1 MNFTRQMEPLMPTVQ
16 PLGADTDRYQTSGT
30 QAMFTSVNTRAASTY
45 KRVAV
50 DTGVQT
56 ADPHQLV
63 SLLFDALIQSLNL
76 ARGAMERQDVASKG
90 AALGKAI
97 RIMEEG
103 LKAGL
108 NLQEGGELAANLK
121 GLYEYSVQRLTL
133 ANLRNEVAPIHEV
146 LNLIEPLADSWK
158 QIRAGALQ
166 GA

>member
-1 MNFTRQMEPLMPTVQ
+1 
-16 PLGADTDRYQTSGT
+16 
-30 QAMFTSVNTRAASTY
+30 MFTSVNTRAASAY

-56 ADPHQLV
+56 ADPHTLV
-63 SLLFDALIQSLNL
+63 AMLFEALIQSLNL
-76 ARGAMERQDVASKG
+76 ARGALERQDVVAKG
-90 AALGKAI
+90 MAIGKSI

-108 NLQEGGELAANLK
+108 NLKEGGQLAANLK
-121 GLYEYSVQRLTL
+121 SLYDYSIQRLTL
-133 ANLRNEVAPIHEV
+133 ANLRNDIAPIREV

-158 QIRAGALQ
+158 QMRTEGALQ